1 MDMTQK
7 GDVIAP
13 EIAKTLD
20 GLFQE
25 RVRRSAGAVAY
36 KNFDEPGVWKDYTWG
51 DVEKLVSRWQAGFEA
66 EGLQPGD
73 RVAIMLRNSV
83 NWIVFDQAAMGLDL
97 VTVPLYTSDRA
108 ENVAYILKDSGAR
121 LLVMENPDQWAAFAE
136 VLDQLAGLRRILCI
150 NPLSGPSPDPRL
162 KSLVDW
168 LPKTAGDVRHVNHDS
183 SKLTSIIYTSGTTGK
198 PKGVMLSHKN
208 MLENAAAA
216 SKCFDVT
223 AQDLFLSFLPMS
235 HTLERTAGC
244 YLTMMA
250 GASVAYARSIPQLGE
265 DLAAIRPTIM
275 ISVPRI
281 YERVYASIKTRL
293 ADGPAFRR
301 KLFEYAVEVGWA
313 RFEHQ
318 QGRGP
323 WKPAFL
329 LWPVLDRLVAGKV
342 MARLGGRLRAAV
354 SGGAALSPDIAKLF
368 VGLGLPI
375 LQGYGLTETSPVVS
389 TNRLDDNIPASI
401 GKPIPGVQVKLGE
414 KDALL
419 VKGTN
424 VMLGYWNLPDAT
436 KAMFTAD
443 GWLNTGDTA
452 RFDESGHL
460 YITGRLK
467 EIIVMSNGEKIPP
480 VDMEAAILQDN
491 LFEQVLVLGEGRPY
505 LSAFVV
511 INRDQWTKLA
521 GQNGMAPA
529 VDSIM
534 RSEPAQK
541 LVLDRVQRQIK
552 SFPGYAQIHRVA
564 VLAEP
569 WTVENGL
576 LTPTMKLKRLKVVE
590 SHKKEFED
598 LYAGH

>member
-1 MDMTQK
+1 MTQTS
-7 GDVIAP
+7 DVIPP

-25 RVRRSAGAVAY
+25 RVRRSAAVSAY
-36 KNFDEPGVWKDYTWG
+36 RNFDEPGVWKDYTWG
-51 DVEKLVSRWQAGFEA
+51 DVEKLVARWQAGFEA
-66 EGLQPGD
+66 DGLQPGD
-73 RVAIMLRNSV
+73 RVAILLRNGV

-97 VTVPLYTSDRA
+97 VTVPLYTSDRPD
-108 ENVAYILKDSGAR
+108 NIAYILQNSGAR
-121 LLVMENPDQWAAFAE
+121 LLVFENAEQWDQFAG
-136 VLDQLAGLRRILCI
+136 VRDQLAGLKRVLCI
-150 NPLSGPSPDPRL
+150 NALSGPSPDPRL
-162 KSLVDW
+162 KSIADW
-168 LPKTAGDVRHVNHDS
+168 LPKTAGAVRHVNQDS
-183 SKLTSIIYTSGTTGK
+183 AKLTSIIYTSGTTGK
-198 PKGVMLSHKN
+198 PKGVMLSHRN
-208 MLENAAAA
+208 MLENAAGALQ
-216 SKCFDVT
+216 CFEVT
-223 AQDLFLSFLPMS
+223 TRDLFLSFLPMS

-250 GASVAYARSIPQLGE
+250 GACVAYARSIPQLGE
-265 DLAAIRPTIM
+265 DLVAIRPTIM

-293 ADGPAFRR
+293 AEGPAFRR

-323 WKPAFL
+323 WKSSFL
-329 LWPVLDRLVAGKV
+329 LWPILDRLVAGKV

-354 SGGAALSPDIAKLF
+354 SGGAALAPDIAKLF

-389 TNRLDDNIPASI
+389 TNRLDDNVPASI
-401 GKPIPGVQVKLGE
+401 GKPIPGVQVKLGD

-419 VKGTN
+419 VKGPN

-452 RFDESGHL
+452 RFDEAGHL

-491 LFEQVLVLGEGRPY
+491 LFEQVMVMGEGRPY
-505 LSAFVV
+505 LTAFVV
-511 INRDQWTKLA
+511 VNHEQWTKLA
-521 GQNGMAPA
+521 GQNGLPPDVESAMLG
-529 VDSIM
+529 
-534 RSEPAQK
+534 EPARK
-541 LVLDRVQRQIK
+541 LVLERVQRQIK

-564 VLAEP
+564 VCAEP

-576 LTPTMKLKRLKVVE
+576 LTPTMKLKRSKVVD
-590 SHKKEFED
+590 SHKQDLEE

>member
-1 MDMTQK
+1 MTQI

-25 RVRRSAGAVAY
+25 RVRRSAAAPAY
-36 KNFDEPGVWKDYTWG
+36 RNFDEPGVWKDYTWG
-51 DVEKLVSRWQAGFEA
+51 DVEKLVARWQTGLEA
-66 EGLQPGD
+66 DGLQSGD

-97 VTVPLYTSDRA
+97 VTVPLYTSDRPD
-108 ENVAYILKDSGAR
+108 NIAYILQDSGAK
-121 LLVMENPDQWAAFAE
+121 LLVIESADQWDMFAE
-136 VLDQLAGLRRILCI
+136 VRDQLAGVKRVLCI
-150 NPLSGPSPDPRL
+150 NPLSGPSTDPRL
-162 KSLVDW
+162 KSIADW
-168 LPKTAGDVRHVNHDS
+168 LPKTAGAVRHVNQDS
-183 SKLTSIIYTSGTTGK
+183 TKLTSIIYTSGTTGK
-198 PKGVMLSHKN
+198 PKGVMLSHRN

-216 SKCFDVT
+216 LQCFEVT
-223 AQDLFLSFLPMS
+223 TQDLFLSFLPLS

-250 GASVAYARSIPQLGE
+250 GACVAYARSIPQLGE
-265 DLAAIRPTIM
+265 DLVAIRPTIM

-293 ADGPAFRR
+293 AEGPAFRR
-301 KLFEYAVEVGWA
+301 KLFEFAVEVGWA

-323 WKPAFL
+323 WKPSFL
-329 LWPVLDRLVAGKV
+329 LWPILDRLVAGKV

-354 SGGAALSPDIAKLF
+354 SGGAALAPNIAKLF

-389 TNRLDDNIPASI
+389 TNRLEDNVPASI
-401 GKPIPGVQVKLGE
+401 GKPIPGVQVKLGD

-419 VKGTN
+419 VKGPN
-424 VMLGYWNLPDAT
+424 VMLGYWNLADAT

-443 GWLNTGDTA
+443 GWLDTGDTA
-452 RFDESGHL
+452 RFDEAGHL

-467 EIIVMSNGEKIPP
+467 EIIVMSTGEKIPP

-491 LFEQVLVLGEGRPY
+491 LFEQVMVMGEGRPY
-505 LSAFVV
+505 LTAFVV
-511 INRDQWTKLA
+511 INPDQWTKVA
-521 GQNGMAPA
+521 GQNGMAPT

-534 RSEPAQK
+534 RSEPAQM

-552 SFPGYAQIHRVA
+552 SFPGHAKIHRVA

-590 SHKKEFED
+590 SHQKEFEE

>member
-1 MDMTQK
+1 MTQRS
-7 GDVIAP
+7 DVIAP

-25 RVRRSAGAVAY
+25 RVRRSGAEPAY
-36 KNFDEPGVWKDYTWG
+36 RNFDEPGGWKDYTWG
-51 DVEKLVSRWQAGFEA
+51 DVEKRVARWQAGFEA
-66 EGLQPGD
+66 DGLQPGD

-97 VTVPLYTSDRA
+97 VTVPLYTSDRPD
-108 ENVAYILKDSGAR
+108 NIAYILQDSGAR
-121 LLVMENPDQWAAFAE
+121 LLVFENADQWGLFAE
-136 VLDQLAGLRRILCI
+136 VEGQLAGLKRVLCI

-162 KSLVDW
+162 KSIADW
-168 LPKTAGDVRHVNHDS
+168 VPKAAGAVKHVNHDS
-183 SKLTSIIYTSGTTGK
+183 AKLTSIIYTSGTTGK
-198 PKGVMLSHKN
+198 PKGVMLSHRN
-208 MLENAAAA
+208 MLENASAALQ
-216 SKCFDVT
+216 CFEVT
-223 AQDLFLSFLPMS
+223 TRDLFLSFLPMS

-250 GASVAYARSIPQLGE
+250 GACVAYARSIPQLGE
-265 DLAAIRPTIM
+265 DLVAIRPTIM

-281 YERVYASIKTRL
+281 YERVYGTIKTRL
-293 ADGPAFRR
+293 AEGPAFRR

-329 LWPVLDRLVAGKV
+329 LWPILDRLVAGKV

-389 TNRLDDNIPASI
+389 TNRLDDNVPASI
-401 GKPIPGVQVKLGE
+401 GKPIPGVQVKLGD

-419 VKGTN
+419 VKGPN

-452 RFDESGHL
+452 RFDEAGHI

-491 LFEQVLVLGEGRPY
+491 LFEQVMVMGEGRPY
-505 LSAFVV
+505 LTAFVV
-511 INRDQWTKLA
+511 INQDQWTKLA
-521 GQNGMAPA
+521 SQSGMPSA

-541 LVLDRVQRQIK
+541 IVLDRVQRLIK

-564 VLAEP
+564 VLAQP

-576 LTPTMKLKRLKVVE
+576 LTPTMKLKRAKVTE
-590 SHKKEFED
+590 AYKKELEA

>member
-1 MDMTQK
+1 MTQES
-7 GDVIAP
+7 DVIAP

-25 RVRRSAGAVAY
+25 RVRRSAAALAY

-66 EGLQPGD
+66 DALQPGE

-97 VTVPLYTSDRA
+97 VTVPLYTSDRPD
-108 ENVAYILKDSGAR
+108 NIAYILQDSGAR
-121 LLVMENPDQWAAFAE
+121 LLVIESPDQWQSFAE
-136 VLDQLAGLRRILCI
+136 VLDQLAGLKRVLCI
-150 NPLSGPSPDPRL
+150 DPLSGPSPDPRL
-162 KSLVDW
+162 KSIVDW
-168 LPKTAGDVRHVNHDS
+168 LPKTAGAVKHINHDS
-183 SKLTSIIYTSGTTGK
+183 TKLTSIIYTSGTTGK
-198 PKGVMLSHKN
+198 PKGVMLSHRN

-216 SKCFDVT
+216 SQCFDVT
-223 AQDLFLSFLPMS
+223 PGDLFLSFLPMS

-265 DLAAIRPTIM
+265 DLAAIRPTLM

-293 ADGPAFRR
+293 AEGPAFRR

-323 WKPAFL
+323 WKPSFL
-329 LWPVLDRLVAGKV
+329 LWPLLDRLVASKV

-401 GKPIPGVQVKLGE
+401 GKPIPGVQVKLGD

-424 VMLGYWNLPDAT
+424 VMLGYWNLADAT

-452 RFDESGHL
+452 RFDATGHL

-467 EIIVMSNGEKIPP
+467 EIIVMSTGEKIPP
-480 VDMEAAILQDN
+480 VDMETAILRDN

-505 LSAFVV
+505 LTAFVV
-511 INRDQWTKLA
+511 INQDQWTKLA
-521 GQNGMAPA
+521 GQNAMSAT

-534 RSEPAQK
+534 HSEPAQK

-552 SFPGYAQIHRVA
+552 SFPGFAQIHRVA
-564 VLAEP
+564 VLPEP

-590 SHKKEFED
+590 SHRKEFEA

>member
-1 MDMTQK
+1 MTQK

-25 RVRRSAGAVAY
+25 RVRRSAAAVAY
-36 KNFDEPGVWKDYTWG
+36 KNFDEPGVWKDYTWA
-51 DVEKLVSRWQAGFEA
+51 DVEKLVARWQAAFEA
-66 EGLQPGD
+66 DGLQPGD

-83 NWIVFDQAAMGLDL
+83 NWIVFDQSAMGLDL
-97 VTVPLYTSDRA
+97 VTVPLYTSDRPD
-108 ENVAYILKDSGAR
+108 NIAYILQDSGAKV
-121 LLVMENPDQWAAFAE
+121 LLFENPDQWDSFAG
-136 VLDQLAGLRRILCI
+136 VLGQLAGLKRVLCI
-150 NPLSGPSPDPRL
+150 NPLSRPSPDPRL
-162 KSLVDW
+162 KSIVDW
-168 LPKTAGDVRHVNHDS
+168 LPKTAGAVKHVNLDS
-183 SKLTSIIYTSGTTGK
+183 TKLTSIIYTSGTTGK
-198 PKGVMLSHKN
+198 PKGVMLSHRN

-216 SKCFDVT
+216 LQCFEVT
-223 AQDLFLSFLPMS
+223 TRDLFLSFLPMS

-250 GASVAYARSIPQLGE
+250 GAGVAYSRSIPQLGE
-265 DLAAIRPTIM
+265 DLVAIRPTIM

-281 YERVYASIKTRL
+281 YERVHGSIKTRL
-293 ADGPAFRR
+293 AEGPAFRR

-329 LWPVLDRLVAGKV
+329 LWPILDRLVASKV

-354 SGGAALSPDIAKLF
+354 SGGAALSPDIARLF

-401 GKPIPGVQVKLGE
+401 GKPVPGVQVKLGD

-419 VKGTN
+419 VKGPN

-452 RFDESGHL
+452 RFDETGHL

-480 VDMEAAILQDN
+480 VDMEAAILQDS
-491 LFEQVLVLGEGRPY
+491 LFDQVLVLGEGRPY

-511 INRDQWTKLA
+511 INPDQWTKLA
-521 GQNGMAPA
+521 GQNGLPPA
-529 VDSIM
+529 VNGI
-534 RSEPAQK
+534 RHSEPAQK

-590 SHKKEFED
+590 SHKKEFEE

>member
-1 MDMTQK
+1 MTQRS
-7 GDVIAP
+7 DVIAP

-25 RVRRSAGAVAY
+25 RVRRSGAEPAY
-36 KNFDEPGVWKDYTWG
+36 RNFDEPGGWKDYTWG
-51 DVEKLVSRWQAGFEA
+51 DVEKRVARWQAGFEA
-66 EGLQPGD
+66 DGLQPGD

-97 VTVPLYTSDRA
+97 VTVPLYTSDRPD
-108 ENVAYILKDSGAR
+108 NIAYILQDSGAR
-121 LLVMENPDQWAAFAE
+121 LLLFENADQWGLFAE
-136 VLDQLAGLRRILCI
+136 VEGQLAGLKRVLCI

-162 KSLVDW
+162 KSVADW
-168 LPKTAGDVRHVNHDS
+168 VPKAAGAVKHVNHDS
-183 SKLTSIIYTSGTTGK
+183 AKLTSIIYTSGTTGK
-198 PKGVMLSHKN
+198 PKGVMLSHRN
-208 MLENAAAA
+208 MLENASAALQ
-216 SKCFDVT
+216 CFEVT
-223 AQDLFLSFLPMS
+223 TRDLFLSFLPMS

-250 GASVAYARSIPQLGE
+250 GACVAYARSIPQLGE
-265 DLAAIRPTIM
+265 DLVAIRPTIM

-281 YERVYASIKTRL
+281 YERVYGTIKTRL
-293 ADGPAFRR
+293 AEGPAFRR

-329 LWPVLDRLVAGKV
+329 LWPILDRLVAGKV

-389 TNRLDDNIPASI
+389 TNRLDDNVPASI
-401 GKPIPGVQVKLGE
+401 GKPIPGVQVKLGD

-419 VKGTN
+419 VKGPN

-452 RFDESGHL
+452 RFDEAGHI

-491 LFEQVLVLGEGRPY
+491 LFEQVMVMGEGRPY
-505 LSAFVV
+505 LTAFVV
-511 INRDQWTKLA
+511 INQDQWTKLA
-521 GQNGMAPA
+521 GQSGTPSA

-541 LVLDRVQRQIK
+541 IVLDRVQRLIK

-564 VLAEP
+564 VLAQP

-576 LTPTMKLKRLKVVE
+576 LTPTMKLKRAKVTE
-590 SHKKEFED
+590 AYKKELEA

>member
-1 MDMTQK
+1 MTQI

-25 RVRRSAGAVAY
+25 RVRRSAAAPAY
-36 KNFDEPGVWKDYTWG
+36 RNFDEPGVWKDYTWG
-51 DVEKLVSRWQAGFEA
+51 DVEKLVARWQTGLEA
-66 EGLQPGD
+66 DGLQSGD

-97 VTVPLYTSDRA
+97 VTVPLYTSDRPD
-108 ENVAYILKDSGAR
+108 NIAYILQDSGAK
-121 LLVMENPDQWAAFAE
+121 LLVIESADQWDMFAE
-136 VLDQLAGLRRILCI
+136 VRDQLAGVKRVLCI
-150 NPLSGPSPDPRL
+150 NPLSGPSTDPRL
-162 KSLVDW
+162 KSIADW
-168 LPKTAGDVRHVNHDS
+168 LPKTAGAVRHVNQDS
-183 SKLTSIIYTSGTTGK
+183 TKLTSIIYTSGTTGK
-198 PKGVMLSHKN
+198 PKGVMLSHRN

-216 SKCFDVT
+216 LQCFEVT
-223 AQDLFLSFLPMS
+223 TQDLFLSFLPLS

-250 GASVAYARSIPQLGE
+250 GACVAYARSIPQLGE
-265 DLAAIRPTIM
+265 DLVAIRPTIM

-293 ADGPAFRR
+293 AEGPAFRR
-301 KLFEYAVEVGWA
+301 KLFEFAVEVGWA

-323 WKPAFL
+323 WKPSFL
-329 LWPVLDRLVAGKV
+329 LWPILDRLVAGKV

-354 SGGAALSPDIAKLF
+354 SGGAALAPNIAKLF

-389 TNRLDDNIPASI
+389 TNRLEDNVPASI
-401 GKPIPGVQVKLGE
+401 GKPIPGVQVKLGD

-419 VKGTN
+419 VKGSN
-424 VMLGYWNLPDAT
+424 VMLGYWNLPEAT
-436 KAMFTAD
+436 KSMFTAD

-452 RFDESGHL
+452 RFDETGHL

-491 LFEQVLVLGEGRPY
+491 LFEQVMVLGEGRPY
-505 LSAFVV
+505 LAAFVV
-511 INRDQWTKLA
+511 VSKEQWAKVA
-521 GQNGMAPA
+521 GQLGLTTG
-529 VDSIM
+529 VGGIM
-534 RSEPAQK
+534 QDEASQRV
-541 LVLDRVQRQIK
+541 VLDRVQRQIK
-552 SFPGYAQIHRVA
+552 SFPGYAKIHRVA
-564 VLAEP
+564 VCAEP

-576 LTPTMKLKRLKVVE
+576 LTPTMKLKRSKVME
-590 SHKKEFED
+590 LHKKEFED

>member
-1 MDMTQK
+1 MTQK

-25 RVRRSAGAVAY
+25 RVRRSAAALAY

-51 DVEKLVSRWQAGFEA
+51 DVEKLVSRWQTGFEA
-66 EGLQPGD
+66 DGLQPGD

-97 VTVPLYTSDRA
+97 VTVPLYTSDRPD
-108 ENVAYILKDSGAR
+108 NIAYILQDSGAR
-121 LLVMENPDQWAAFAE
+121 LLVFENPDQWESFAE
-136 VLDQLAGLRRILCI
+136 VRGQLAGLKRVLCI

-162 KSLVDW
+162 KSIVDW
-168 LPKTAGDVRHVNHDS
+168 LPKTAGAVRHVNQDGT
-183 SKLTSIIYTSGTTGK
+183 KLASIIYTSGTTGK
-198 PKGVMLSHKN
+198 PKGVMLSHRN
-208 MLENAAAA
+208 MLENAAGALQ
-216 SKCFDVT
+216 CFEVT
-223 AQDLFLSFLPMS
+223 TRDLFLSFLPMS
-235 HTLERTAGC
+235 HTLERTAGY

-281 YERVYASIKTRL
+281 YERVYGNIKTRL
-293 ADGPAFRR
+293 AEGPAFRR

-318 QGRGP
+318 QRRGP
-323 WKPAFL
+323 WRPSFL
-329 LWPVLDRLVAGKV
+329 LWPILDRLVAGKV

-389 TNRLDDNIPASI
+389 TNRLDDNVPASI
-401 GKPIPGVQVKLGE
+401 GKPIPGVQVKLGD
-414 KDALL
+414 KDTLL
-419 VKGTN
+419 VKGPN

-452 RFDESGHL
+452 RFDEAGHL

-480 VDMEAAILQDN
+480 ADMEAAILQDN

-505 LSAFVV
+505 LTAFVV
-511 INRDQWTKLA
+511 INQDQWTKLA
-521 GQNGMAPA
+521 GQNGMPPT
-529 VDSIM
+529 VNSIM

-569 WTVENGL
+569 WTIENGL
-576 LTPTMKLKRLKVVE
+576 LTPTMKLKRLKVIE
-590 SHKKEFED
+590 SHKKEFEE